1 MRKVLLATTAIV
13 AVAGVA
19 QAEVSVS
26 GSYEFGYVSVSDD
39 RTSDNDDMY
48 DDHEIKFS
56 FSSTTD
62 SGLTFGAVSELE
74 ATADNVHS
82 TVTASST
89 DDSSTVMDESSMYIS
104 GDFGKVEMGENDG
117 AGPTFVTFPAY
128 GSNNLGSY
136 DAGTYTTNSAGT
148 ALTGVY
154 MFPQYGRDGDNNKI
168 SYFSPNMGGFSF
180 GYSYSDEGTDNADT
194 AMGLSW
200 SGDMAGVG
208 VAFTAMMED
217 SGESTD
223 TTENSAYGLTLTS
236 GDMDLGVSTG
246 STKTGTTIDSTTTV
260 YGIGYNVS
268 DSVRITAHAV
278 NSENDVTS
286 GDEFTA
292 QDIGVNYTIAPGLGL
307 HMNVMSF
314 EATDTSATANNN
326 DGTVIRTSLKM
337 SF

>member
-1 MRKVLLATTAIV
+1 
-13 AVAGVA
+13 
-19 QAEVSVS
+19 
-26 GSYEFGYVSVSDD
+26 
-39 RTSDNDDMY
+39 MY
-48 DDHEIKFS
+48 NDHEIKFS

-62 SGLTFGAVSELE
+62 SGLSFGAVSELI
-74 ATADNVHS
+74 ADAD
-82 TVTASST
+82 TT
-89 DDSSTVMDESSMYIS
+89 DGAVMDESSMYVS
-104 GDFGKVEMGENDG
+104 GDFGKIEMGQNDG
-117 AGPTFVTFPAY
+117 AGPTFVTFPAGDY
-128 GSNNLGSY
+128 NNLGSY
-136 DAGTYTTNSAGT
+136 DAGSYNINSAGT

-154 MFPQYGRDGDNNKI
+154 MFPKYGRDGDNNKI

-194 AMGLSW
+194 AAGMSW

-223 TTENSAYGLTLTS
+223 TTENSQYGLSLTS
-236 GDMDLGVSTG
+236 GDMVLAVSTG
-246 STKTGTTIDSTTTV
+246 ATKSGTSIDSTTTV

-268 DSVRITAHAV
+268 DSVRVTAHAV
-278 NSENDVTS
+278 TSENDVTT

-307 HMNVMSF
+307 HMNVVSF
-314 EATDTSATANNN
+314 EATDGDATANNN
-326 DGTVIRTSLKM
+326 DGTVIRTSLTM

>member
-48 DDHEIKFS
+48 DDHEITFS

-74 ATADNVHS
+74 ATADNVHTTTGS
-82 TVTASST
+82 GADSATVF
-89 DDSSTVMDESSMYIS
+89 DESSMYVS
-104 GDFGKVEMGENDG
+104 GDFGKIEMGENDG

-136 DAGTYTTNSAGT
+136 DAGSVPVNSAGT

-154 MFPQYGRDGDNNKI
+154 YFPQYGRDGDNNKI

-194 AMGLSW
+194 AAGLSW

-208 VAFTAMMED
+208 VSVTAMMED

-223 TTENSAYGLTLTS
+223 TTENSQYGLSLTS
-236 GDMDLGVSTG
+236 GAMDLGIATG
-246 STKTGTTIDSTTTV
+246 STKTGTTIDSTTTI

-278 NSENDVTS
+278 NSENDITS

>member
-48 DDHEIKFS
+48 NDHEIKFS
-56 FSSTTD
+56 FSNTTD
-62 SGLTFGAVSELE
+62 SGLTFGAASELE
-74 ATADNVHS
+74 GDADTTNG
-82 TVTASST
+82 A
-89 DDSSTVMDESSMYIS
+89 VMDESSMYVS
-104 GDFGKVEMGENDG
+104 GDFGKIEMGQNDG

-194 AMGLSW
+194 AAGLSW

-208 VAFTAMMED
+208 VAVTAMMED

-223 TTENSAYGLTLTS
+223 TTENSAYGLSLTS
-236 GDMDLGVSTG
+236 GAMDLGVSTG

-278 NSENDVTS
+278 NSENDVAS

>member
-48 DDHEIKFS
+48 NDHEIKFS
-56 FSSTTD
+56 FSNTTD
-62 SGLTFGAVSELE
+62 SGLSFGAASELE
-74 ATADNVHS
+74 GDADTTNG
-82 TVTASST
+82 A
-89 DDSSTVMDESSMYIS
+89 VMDESSMYVS
-104 GDFGKVEMGENDG
+104 GDFGKIEMGQNDG

-223 TTENSAYGLTLTS
+223 TTENSAYGVTLTS

-292 QDIGVNYTIAPGLGL
+292 QDIGLNYTIAPGLGL

>member
-48 DDHEIKFS
+48 NDHEIKFS

-62 SGLTFGAVSELE
+62 SGLSFGAASELE
-74 ATADNVHS
+74 GDADTTNG
-82 TVTASST
+82 A
-89 DDSSTVMDESSMYIS
+89 VMDESSMYVS
-104 GDFGKVEMGENDG
+104 GDFGKIEMGQNDG

-128 GSNNLGSY
+128 GLNNLGSY
-136 DAGTYTTNSAGT
+136 DAGTYTVNSAGT
-148 ALTGVY
+148 SLDGVY
-154 MFPQYGRDGDNNKI
+154 PFPQYGRDGDNNKI

-194 AMGLSW
+194 AAGMSW

-223 TTENSAYGLTLTS
+223 TTENSAYGLSLTS
-236 GDMDLGVSTG
+236 GDMELAVSTG
-246 STKTGTTIDSTTTV
+246 TTKTGTTIDSSTTV
-260 YGIGYNVS
+260 YGIAYNVS
-268 DSVRITAHAV
+268 DSVRVTAHAV
-278 NSENDVTS
+278 ESENDISS
-286 GDEFTA
+286 GDEFSA

-307 HMNVMSF
+307 HMNVQSF
-314 EATDTSATANNN
+314 EATDGDATSNNN
-326 DGTVIRTSLKM
+326 DGTVIRTSLQM

>member
-48 DDHEIKFS
+48 NDHEIKFS

-62 SGLTFGAVSELE
+62 SGLSFGAASELE
-74 ATADNVHS
+74 GDADTTNG
-82 TVTASST
+82 A
-89 DDSSTVMDESSMYIS
+89 VMDESSMYVS
-104 GDFGKVEMGENDG
+104 GDFGKIEMGQNDG

-128 GSNNLGSY
+128 GLNNLGSY
-136 DAGTYTTNSAGT
+136 DAGTYTVNSAGT
-148 ALTGVY
+148 SLVGVY
-154 MFPQYGRDGDNNKI
+154 PFPQYGRDGDNNKI

-194 AMGLSW
+194 AAGMSW

-223 TTENSAYGLTLTS
+223 TTENSAYGLSLTS
-236 GDMDLGVSTG
+236 GDMELAVSTG
-246 STKTGTTIDSTTTV
+246 TTKTGTTIDATTTV
-260 YGIGYNVS
+260 YGIAYNVS

-278 NSENDVTS
+278 ESENDVAS

-326 DGTVIRTSLKM
+326 DGTVIRTSVKM

>member
-48 DDHEIKFS
+48 NDHEIKFS
-56 FSSTTD
+56 FSNTTD
-62 SGLTFGAVSELE
+62 SGLSFGAASELE
-74 ATADNVHS
+74 GDADTTNG
-82 TVTASST
+82 A
-89 DDSSTVMDESSMYIS
+89 VMDESSMYVS
-104 GDFGKVEMGENDG
+104 GDFGKIEMGQNDG

-223 TTENSAYGLTLTS
+223 TTENSAYGVTLTS

-278 NSENDVTS
+278 NSENDITS

-292 QDIGVNYTIAPGLGL
+292 QDIGLNYTIAPGLGL